1 MGKNLYR
8 LLFIFILII
17 VSSYLIQTGV
27 STTFLLER
35 NIQLIQLSYV
45 FNSLFAI
52 AFSVAMI
59 LLSKKYNDQL
69 GFVFMAGSL
78 IKIGVFMAIC
88 KLTTIEINRNT
99 FVDFFIAYV
108 ICLIFEVICIS
119 KILNSIK

>member
-88 KLTTIEINRNT
+88 KLTAIEINRNT

-108 ICLIFEVICIS
+108 ICLVFEVIYIS
-119 KILNSIK
+119 KILNSVK

>member
-8 LLFIFILII
+8 LLILFIVVVI
-17 VSSYLIQTGV
+17 SSYLIQIGIINAF
-27 STTFLLER
+27 FLDR
-35 NIQLIQLSYV
+35 DIPLIQLSYI

-52 AFSVAMI
+52 LFIIAMT

-78 IKIGVFMAIC
+78 IKIGIFMAIC
-88 KLTTIEINRNT
+88 KIGDIEVNKNT

-119 KILNSIK
+119 KILNNHK